1 MFSRFFSNIHFRRVL
16 CCLLALLTFSCCLS
30 PALVQPAEAVAVAD
44 DVLIASL
51 ALLATSWAGVTF
63 ATNGGANTAISNLLQ
78 SKPAVKLSLAGL
90 ITKKLVMEGTKLL
103 LTRDV
108 RDAFETV
115 LPEIKSFFQTESETV
130 SSSNSGALRDSF
142 VLGSSYTFPVYDHII
157 YSVSDL
163 AGIPVL
169 SFTGCSFDSIIISS
183 PSLSKTFKLK
193 TFPSSFR
200 YVSDD
205 GNILCQSTT
214 TDVTFYLYTE
224 TNPYFNSHSSSCRT
238 YMSDSDAA
246 SSLRNFG
253 FRSEDSLSVCFLSSS
268 DSIPFQTSK
277 EVDGTS
283 ALEIL
288 KPAPLYVVNPGGNEG
303 GDGSS
308 KPEINFKYGM
318 LALEGLIG
326 AITLGGQEAQ
336 KDKDPGLKPDEMVN
350 DLQQAMNSAGQNPNP
365 NPNPE
370 PQPNPEPEPAPDPDT
385 PGGEGT
391 PPQFNQMVIP
401 NLKDFFPFCIP
412 GDIKKMIDALCA
424 APEAPKFTFFHGSG
438 LLGQYRFV
446 SLERCGCIRAVYGC
460 RRVHCRSGGGNSEI
474 HQVVKDVLIWTY

>member
-1 MFSRFFSNIHFRRVL
+1 M
-16 CCLLALLTFSCCLS
+16 
-30 PALVQPAEAVAVAD
+30 AD

-90 ITKKLVMEGTKLL
+90 ITKKLVVEGTKLL

-115 LPEIKSFFQTESETV
+115 LPEIKSFFQTESDVV
-130 SSSNSGALRDSF
+130 SSENTGSLCGFSVVGCPFPLYSDRPDISFYYPVPAAPFVIFVSDSVSF
-142 VLGSSYTFPVYDHII
+142 APFYIEVTPSAIHAYSSYSDGVFSGGLG
-157 YSVSDL
+157 YS
-163 AGIPVL
+163 PL
-169 SFTGCSFDSIIISS
+169 SGTSFAFYLCPDSSGKKAICISS
-183 PSLSKTFKLK
+183 LS
-193 TFPSSFR
+193 
-200 YVSDD
+200 
-205 GNILCQSTT
+205 GNTISTNVLRT
-214 TDVTFYLYTE
+214 GL
-224 TNPYFNSHSSSCRT
+224 HSPQFTLLS
-238 YMSDSDAA
+238 A
-246 SSLRNFG
+246 SN
-253 FRSEDSLSVCFLSSS
+253 
-268 DSIPFQTSK
+268 SIPFQTSK

-288 KPAPLYVVNPGGNEG
+288 KPAPLYVVNPDGNEG
-303 GDGSS
+303 GDGSL

-370 PQPNPEPEPAPDPDT
+370 PRPNPEPEPAPDPDT

-424 APEAPKFTFFHGSG
+424 TPEAPKFTFATSFM
-438 LLGQYRFV
+438 GQVYSVNIDLSPWNGVAASVRYMV
-446 SLERCGCIRAVYGC
+446 VAVYIAALAVAT
-460 RRVHCRSGGGNSEI
+460 RKFI
-474 HQVVKDVLIWTY
+474 KW